1 MTKKIINRSTS
12 LREVTDLVADQIEN
26 LKSAGGSAV
35 SVRRAFNS
43 SMSGIRVEIGG
54 YSADARN
61 DFMNRLIIWAVFIAA
76 VGWVLYEG
84 LSATLGW
91 SLGSSFRFF
100 LALIALVPA
109 GWTIKFLLPITVNR
123 WNSGVHQALKDAQG
137 AKEFEEICSQ
147 IIAALW
153 TLRNLPMFGWKQ
165 SYAVAVSDFLPE
177 LLGKKKPNA
186 NSSAF
191 AEDKLIAGLN
201 DLLEGKFAKSGIDL
215 STYIKNTF
223 IENRI
228 KAIEGLFPSIDF
240 GKSGPTGFAR
250 AWLRSISIP
259 ARFANWATSKLGTLI
274 MVIGFLAALGAVAGG
289 FAR

>member
-1 MTKKIINRSTS
+1 MKITRNTPLTK
-12 LREVTDLVADQIEN
+12 VTELVADQIAT
-26 LKSAGGSAV
+26 LKSAGGSVV
-35 SVRRAFNS
+35 SVPRAFKY

-54 YSADARN
+54 YSADARS
-61 DFMNRLIIWAVFIAA
+61 DFINRFIIWAVFIAA

-109 GWTIKFLLPITVNR
+109 GWTIKFLIPITANR
-123 WNSGVHQALKDAQG
+123 WNSGLHQALKDAQG
-137 AKEFEEICSQ
+137 AKEFEEICVK

-153 TLRNLPMFGWKQ
+153 TLRNLPLFGWKQ
-165 SYAVAVSDFLPE
+165 SYVVAVFDFLPE
-177 LLGKKKPNA
+177 LLGKEPNA

-201 DLLEGKFAKSGIDL
+201 DLLEGKFAKSGVEL
-215 STYIKNTF
+215 NAYIKNVF
-223 IENRI
+223 IESRI
-228 KAIEGLFPSIDF
+228 KNIEGLFPSIDF

-250 AWLRSISIP
+250 GWLRSISIP